1 MLNTVLDGDNHVAE
15 SFNGSAICYSSSCRN
30 NLDRAV
36 SPRFEGFQKAV
47 KCAALRLVNLR
58 IAASRKYLVPID
70 CGAYVEM
77 HKAVRTTVSRL
88 LMHEVDG
95 FPIEIEGQDFRERH
109 PGMLDPQCSKPRRR
123 RRWRS
128 HGISSQSLERV
139 LVHDHECPA
148 TLPTGVAF
156 GVTAVLWC
164 YNHIPKSRL
173 CSRCKDVADLRC
185 TRRCWCPD
193 QKRTVPANGSDH
205 PIGCREYGQVRRNL
219 HHANGS
225 LCAECD
231 LSVQQKGQAGEK
243 MDTNERD

>member
-30 NLDRAV
+30 NLDRAA

-109 PGMLDPQCSKPRRR
+109 PGMLDPNAANRAGGGGGAPMASPPSRWSAFSCMTTNAPRRC
-123 RRWRS
+123 
-128 HGISSQSLERV
+128 Q
-139 LVHDHECPA
+139 PA
-148 TLPTGVAF
+148 SP
-156 GVTAVLWC
+156 
-164 YNHIPKSRL
+164 S
-173 CSRCKDVADLRC
+173 
-185 TRRCWCPD
+185 
-193 QKRTVPANGSDH
+193 
-205 PIGCREYGQVRRNL
+205 E
-219 HHANGS
+219 
-225 LCAECD
+225 
-231 LSVQQKGQAGEK
+231 
-243 MDTNERD
+243 